1 MNLNKDYIITVDV
14 KSATVATPNKMS
26 FYITDIKTANIFA
39 QLVINDSNSELIKK
53 YAPIENAKDYKIK
66 LRVIKPNNEFKETEF
81 SLLNELE
88 AFFMVDLTED
98 FKDIIGTYKCE
109 LFVDCIVNSELERI
123 TTASFRYAVKP
134 SIANNLDEVIEAD
147 PDYPLVDRILEQ
159 LEAVDLSNYATNE
172 SVDAKLEV
180 IELTPG
186 PQGPQGPQGEPGVQG
201 PQGEVGPAGPQGEQG
216 PKGDTGETGPAG
228 KDGVDG
234 APGPKG
240 DKGDPGERG
249 IQGEQGP
256 RGDVG
261 PQGPAGADG
270 LTTAISVNGT
280 VYEHVNGTITLPDYP
295 TVDNVDLTGYATEE
309 FVNNKVSELVNSA
322 PEALDTLNELSTA
335 LNNDPNFA
343 TTMTT
348 LIATKAD
355 SSHRHD
361 DLYAAKNTEHTHNN
375 KGVLDLIDS
384 TKYAE
389 WDGLSAKVEKKAD
402 KSYVDEAVA
411 SAGGSSPL
419 DDILSPLN
427 YPGNSNITNNAIIMK
442 NAKENGSDVILGAT
456 NNSQNLFYITL
467 DKNDLGGTFYINFD
481 TKKVYVGGKDI
492 TDMGINL
499 KYNNL
504 VEDTALPGYPSYNCL
519 SIRSKAIDNVSL
531 DIKHNS
537 DGVSIYAKD
546 TAGYDKEIYSSIQN
560 GVPIYSYGSKQY
572 NWDPASIS
580 DSWSC
585 PPGYFFWSGSE
596 LHFVEPNGTE
606 HKVQFEW

>member
-1 MNLNKDYIITVDV
+1 MNLNKDYLIIVDV

-123 TTASFRYAVKP
+123 TTASFRYSVKP

-147 PDYPLVDRILEQ
+147 PNYPLVDKILDQ
-159 LEAVDLSNYATNE
+159 LETVDLTKYATNE

-186 PQGPQGPQGEPGVQG
+186 PKGDKGEQGEPGVQ
-201 PQGEVGPAGPQGEQG
+201 GPQGEQG

-240 DKGDPGERG
+240 DKGDIGP
-249 IQGEQGP
+249 QGP
-256 RGDVG
+256 KGDTGEAG

-270 LTTAISVNGT
+270 LTTAIKLNGNT
-280 VYEHVNGTITLPDYP
+280 YTQVDGLITLPNVATFDGNGTININGNFAMNPKDTPLDSRVRVETEADILNISSPYLGMIVYAKDTGKHYKV
-295 TVDNVDLTGYATEE
+295 TGLKDKKIGIKVVKNAAVDTYEVLVPEVSNVDLTGYATEE
-309 FVNNKVSELVNSA
+309 FVNNKVSNIVNSA

-343 TTMTT
+343 TTMTN

-389 WDGLSAKVEKKAD
+389 WDGLSAKKADKEHTHTEYATTAYVDALDIPNIPTYTSLTGDEFKDGDFVLCILKDVTIDYKTDVSDTVIRDEHFNNEIVAISCWMDGEYKVLSMANITYGIFFDFIIIDGVFIEIGRDYFVMQSELDKKAD
-402 KSYVDEAVA
+402 KSYVDTM
-411 SAGGSSPL
+411 L
-419 DDILSPLN
+419 
-427 YPGNSNITNNAIIMK
+427 GNI
-442 NAKENGSDVILGAT
+442 ENL
-456 NNSQNLFYITL
+456 
-467 DKNDLGGTFYINFD
+467 LGGI
-481 TKKVYVGGKDI
+481 
-492 TDMGINL
+492 
-499 KYNNL
+499 
-504 VEDTALPGYPSYNCL
+504 
-519 SIRSKAIDNVSL
+519 
-531 DIKHNS
+531 
-537 DGVSIYAKD
+537 
-546 TAGYDKEIYSSIQN
+546 
-560 GVPIYSYGSKQY
+560 
-572 NWDPASIS
+572 
-580 DSWSC
+580 
-585 PPGYFFWSGSE
+585 
-596 LHFVEPNGTE
+596 
-606 HKVQFEW
+606 